1 MKVLVSKI
9 KIDEKNRLRAT
20 GQGDVVDLALSMK
33 EIGQIQPVV
42 INEYYKLIAGERRL
56 QAAKD
61 LEWTHI
67 DATQVKGLN
76 PLQELDIELHE
87 NWRRKNFTEY
97 EIGQALLKREELY
110 KLVYPETTPEH
121 KHELQARDSD
131 GHFSEKLPSG
141 QISAHTAVTTEV
153 APTVE
158 TKNSGAN
165 KEPKKAFAKSAAEV
179 LGVSETTIKTKL
191 QVAKAV
197 KAKELSEEEV
207 KEFKE
212 GTRSF
217 SAVLGR
223 IREKGKQEATR
234 KKSFA
239 DIRAEQ
245 KKLGLES
252 ALKAMEDEGINDIVD
267 AVNGVR
273 EKENITPVIL
283 CVDCKKSLP
292 VNCPSCDHKYLLCDR
307 DWFEH
312 ELDEE
317 ACKRYD
323 R

>member
-20 GQGDVVDLALSMK
+20 RKGDVDDLVESMK
-33 EIGQIQPVV
+33 ELGQIVPIV

-56 QAAKD
+56 QASKE

-67 DATQVKGLN
+67 DATQVKGLTR
-76 PLQELDIELHE
+76 LQEFDIELHE

-110 KLVYPETTPEH
+110 KTAYPETTPEH
-121 KHELQARDSD
+121 KHEQQSRDEH
-131 GHFSEKLPSG
+131 GHFGEKLPPE
-141 QISAHTAVTTEV
+141 QITISSADTAES
-153 APTVE
+153 APTVGTE
-158 TKNSGAN
+158 NSGG
-165 KEPKKAFAKSAAEV
+165 KIEPKKAFAKSAAEV
-179 LGVSETTIKTKL
+179 LGVSETTVRTKL

-197 KAKELSEEEV
+197 KAKKLSEEEV
-207 KEFKE
+207 KEFKD

-273 EKENITPVIL
+273 EEENITPIL
-283 CVDCKKSLP
+283 LCIDCKKALP
-292 VNCPSCDHKYLLCDR
+292 VNCPDCNHKYILCDR

-312 ELDEE
+312 KLDEE
-317 ACKRYD
+317 ACKRYE